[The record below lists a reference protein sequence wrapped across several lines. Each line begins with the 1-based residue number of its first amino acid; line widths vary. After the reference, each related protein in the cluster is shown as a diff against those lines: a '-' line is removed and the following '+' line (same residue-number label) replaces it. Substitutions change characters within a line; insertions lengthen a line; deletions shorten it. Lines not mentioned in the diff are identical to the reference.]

1 MVNNRNPLS
10 RPTAVVRGKKI
21 AFNELNIFA
30 DSELVKRLFKAAQLA
45 GGPNET
51 ANISKAV
58 VKKCTDYSRSDKATR
73 SGD

>member
-10 RPTAVVRGKKI
+10 RSMAVVRGKKI

-30 DSELVKRLFKAAQLA
+30 GSELVKRLFKATELA
-45 GGPNET
+45 RGPNET
-51 ANISKAV
+51 ANISKSV
-58 VKKCTDYSRSDKATR
+58 VKKCSDYSRSDKATR